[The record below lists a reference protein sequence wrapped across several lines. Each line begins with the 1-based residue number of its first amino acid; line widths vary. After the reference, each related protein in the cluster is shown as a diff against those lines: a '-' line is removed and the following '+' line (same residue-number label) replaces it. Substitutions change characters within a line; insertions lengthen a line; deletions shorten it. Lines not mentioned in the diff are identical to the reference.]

1 MDEGTMG
8 AVLGLC
14 VACIAI
20 VWLMMEKIQS
30 RFESKID
37 HAVQEIRSKPVDGI
51 PSIDDIREELEDLIQ
66 DTMGQMR
73 TPQIADHIGAM
84 LQQYAQFRMQKE
96 MATFQGLLPTAPDDE
111 V

>member
-1 MDEGTMG
+1 MG

-30 RFESKID
+30 RFEQKID
-37 HAVQEIRSKPVDGI
+37 NAVDEIRSKPVAGI

-96 MATFQGLLPTAPDDE
+96 MATLQGLLPSAPDDE

>member
-1 MDEGTMG
+1 MG

-20 VWLMMEKIQS
+20 VWLMMDKIQS

-37 HAVQEIRSKPVDGI
+37 RAVKELRSKPVEGI
-51 PSIDDIREELEDLIQ
+51 PSIEDIREELEDLIH

-96 MATFQGLLPTAPDDE
+96 MAAMQGLLPTAPDDE

>member
-37 HAVQEIRSKPVDGI
+37 NAVAEIRSKPVDGI

-66 DTMGQMR
+66 YTMGQMR

-96 MATFQGLLPTAPDDE
+96 MHAMQSLLPSAPDDE
-111 V
+111 G

>member
-1 MDEGTMG
+1 MG

-30 RFESKID
+30 RFELKID
-37 HAVQEIRSKPVDGI
+37 KAVQDLRSKPVEGI

-96 MATFQGLLPTAPDDE
+96 MAAMQGLLPTAPDDE